1 MAEEGDPLDDPTLAW
16 PDERE
21 TIELGRLEVTGLAFD
36 RDRDGDV
43 LVFDP
48 VRVTDG
54 IETSDDPIL
63 HARSDAYAESVLR
76 RSGAR
81 REA

>member
-1 MAEEGDPLDDPTLAW
+1 
-16 PDERE
+16 
-21 TIELGRLEVTGLAFD
+21 
-36 RDRDGDV
+36 
-43 LVFDP
+43 
-48 VRVTDG
+48 VTDG

-76 RSGAR
+76 RSGVR